1 MTANNIIVFRMSN
14 LNCVRPRDEDEDS
27 DIDEPE
33 EEKPFLKMAGIKH
46 TGCVNRV
53 KYTKIGELTSYHA
66 TLAADTFILS
76 IPNMY
81 ILVIV
86 FSKWKFVYF
95 LVLLLH
101 FCLYFGIN
109 KIH

>member
-1 MTANNIIVFRMSN
+1 MSN

-66 TLAADTFILS
+66 TLAADNLGENVYFVYSQYVYSRHSFFKMEVCILFSALVTFLS
-76 IPNMY
+76 IFWY
-81 ILVIV
+81 
-86 FSKWKFVYF
+86 
-95 LVLLLH
+95 
-101 FCLYFGIN
+101 
-109 KIH
+109 